1 MIGNPATRKDEMLA
15 TKISAQ
21 SPTRNWLTPLLI
33 TAYIVAILLIS
44 GLTKARDQQTAASPI
59 GESFA
64 TEISVDGL
72 QVDAAIVPA
81 SHR

>member
-1 MIGNPATRKDEMLA
+1 MLA

-21 SPTRNWLTPLLI
+21 SPNRSWLTPLLI

-44 GLTKARDQQTAASPI
+44 GLTRARDQQTATRPI
-59 GESFA
+59 GGSFE
-64 TEISVDGL
+64 TEASANTLGTEVSGSGI
-72 QVDAAIVPA
+72 IPA

>member
-1 MIGNPATRKDEMLA
+1 MLA

-21 SPTRNWLTPLLI
+21 SPTRRWLTPLLI

-44 GLTKARDQQTAASPI
+44 GLTRARDQQTAASPI

-64 TEISVDGL
+64 TQDSANSLIEE
-72 QVDAAIVPA
+72 AAIVPA
-81 SHR
+81 THR